1 MASSDPHD
9 NNNQRDNNFGKG
21 YALGSAATSSNNNNN
36 NNNNIENVASS
47 QSSSSPLTKEQLREQ
62 RLKRLS
68 NSGTAVTPKLAPP
81 SLNVAS
87 LIKDPPP
94 AKSLSDP
101 HEPLPAFSFHNND
114 DDYAEDSD
122 LQAAIALSMGK
133 TSSVDETP
141 PSTTSLLTSQASN
154 YSNNNNITYQDQ
166 EDAELQAALALSLGI
181 VNHPQSASNVSFY
194 TPNAASTAT
203 TPMDID
209 GDDHGQDDDRKMP
222 AKPELPPP
230 PSVPNPLHFS
240 GRVRKWYTRPNP
252 TPMADIHHI
261 LWDTTITT
269 LQDQQRWVSQGIQ
282 FKQQQQQQQVP
293 DNETTTASRENLE
306 SSSLVATVVANH
318 QGTKRTKTGDGS
330 VSAKKLLEVRTE
342 YGRVVFPSIN
352 PVPRCCCSK

>member
-36 NNNNIENVASS
+36 NNNNNENVASS

-68 NSGTAVTPKLAPP
+68 NSGTAVTPKPAAPP

-101 HEPLPAFSFHNND
+101 HEPLPAFSLHVDHFNNNNND
-114 DDYAEDSD
+114 DDYAEDAD

-133 TSSVDETP
+133 TSSVDEAP
-141 PSTTSLLTSQASN
+141 PPTTSFLTSQASN
-154 YSNNNNITYQDQ
+154 YSNNNNNAYQDQ

-181 VNHPQSASNVSFY
+181 VNHPQSASNASFY
-194 TPNAASTAT
+194 TANAASTAT
-203 TPMDID
+203 TPMEID
-209 GDDHGQDDDRKMP
+209 GDDHAQDDDRKMP

-240 GRVRKWYTRPNP
+240 GRVRKWYTQANP

-282 FKQQQQQQQVP
+282 FKQQQQQQVP

-318 QGTKRTKTGDGS
+318 QGTERTKTD
-330 VSAKKLLEVRTE
+330 
-342 YGRVVFPSIN
+342 
-352 PVPRCCCSK
+352 